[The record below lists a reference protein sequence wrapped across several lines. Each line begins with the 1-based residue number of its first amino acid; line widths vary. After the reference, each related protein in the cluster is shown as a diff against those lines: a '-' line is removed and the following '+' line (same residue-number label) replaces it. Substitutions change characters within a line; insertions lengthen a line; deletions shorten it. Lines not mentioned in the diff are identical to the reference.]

1 VTIAGD
7 GGAGQSPD
15 ELASAVSRAAHDLN
29 NLCAS
34 ILGFTAL
41 TQESLP
47 IESAQQQYLL
57 EVQAAAEKT
66 AALAGHLRDLSRAIR
81 TLPLS

>member
-1 VTIAGD
+1 MTLPGTARSGE
-7 GGAGQSPD
+7 SSD

-47 IESAQQQYLL
+47 TESPEQQYLS

-66 AALAGHLRDLSRAIR
+66 AALAGHLRDLSRAMR
-81 TLPLS
+81 TR